1 MKLTKVT
8 EDIFKYDN
16 FLTQEECEK
25 TINLLK
31 KYEEEDSE
39 YWKAISFYESYSAM
53 YPQDNDPILEKFGL
67 PGNWF
72 SDLERRFKQCAA
84 DLAGLH
90 RGIAAAGL
98 QGLPHPCARRPQL
111 RRLVQKRPGA
121 DPARSPVLRAAGQP
135 RLHLRHLENRLAAI
149 A

>member
-39 YWKAISFYESYSAM
+39 YWKAISFYESY
-53 YPQDNDPILEKFGL
+53 
-67 PGNWF
+67 
-72 SDLERRFKQCAA
+72 
-84 DLAGLH
+84 
-90 RGIAAAGL
+90 
-98 QGLPHPCARRPQL
+98 
-111 RRLVQKRPGA
+111 
-121 DPARSPVLRAAGQP
+121 
-135 RLHLRHLENRLAAI
+135 
-149 A
+149 